1 MANSMLGRKFAVS
14 GTVIKGR
21 ELGRTLGYPTANII
35 YPLDI
40 VEPPYG
46 VYDVEVE
53 LDDGSIHR
61 GLANYGISPTVS
73 NDGIAILEVYVLD
86 FEGDLYDRD
95 VRISFNRMIRP
106 EIKFDNLDEL
116 KMQMD
121 LDLQSMY

>member
-1 MANSMLGRKFAVS
+1 M
-14 GTVIKGR
+14 
-21 ELGRTLGYPTANII
+21 
-35 YPLDI
+35 
-40 VEPPYG
+40 
-46 VYDVEVE
+46 EVE

>member
-46 VYDVEVE
+46 VYDVDVE
-53 LDDGSIHR
+53 LDNGYKYK
-61 GLANYGISPTVS
+61 GLANYGVSPTVS
-73 NDGIAILEVYVLD
+73 MMVLQ
-86 FEGDLYDRD
+86 FW
-95 VRISFNRMIRP
+95 
-106 EIKFDNLDEL
+106 KFIF
-116 KMQMD
+116 
-121 LDLQSMY
+121 

>member
-1 MANSMLGRKFAVS
+1 MLGRKFAVS